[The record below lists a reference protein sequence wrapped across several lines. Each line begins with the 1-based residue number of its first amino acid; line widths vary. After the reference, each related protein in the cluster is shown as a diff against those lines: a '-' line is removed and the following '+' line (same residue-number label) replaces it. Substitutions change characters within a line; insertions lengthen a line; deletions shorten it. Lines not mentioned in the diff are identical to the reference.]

1 MLAAFVY
8 FQAVLV
14 VLQNV
19 FGPAFFVPR
28 KVRVFLPFP
37 LGMLTVKKFAEVKS
51 YNYHPPMP
59 FPEFPEQSLGDCA
72 ICMDA
77 ILLEPALGRPS
88 LGLDSK
94 ESHAEKG
101 SSSSFPIRRA
111 RGVTGV
117 LNDVMRLGGVNTSS
131 ASKSYSLAPC
141 CHLFV
146 SHQ

>member
-1 MLAAFVY
+1 MSLDPLSSFHEKCVS
-8 FQAVLV
+8 
-14 VLQNV
+14 
-19 FGPAFFVPR
+19 
-28 KVRVFLPFP
+28 LPFP
-37 LGMLTVKKFAEVKS
+37 IGMLTVKKFAEVKS

-101 SSSSFPIRRA
+101 SSSSFSIRRA